1 MLEVEIKAALT
12 GHTKEQLKKAAEK
25 LNVIKLMTKP
35 ERLHTEKSMGSFFFS
50 Y

>member
-25 LNVIKLMTKP
+25 LGFIKGRHLAGN
-35 ERLHTEKSMGSFFFS
+35 RCIF
-50 Y
+50 

>member
-25 LNVIKLMTKP
+25 LNVIKLMTKT
-35 ERLHTEKSMGSFFFS
+35 ERLHT
-50 Y
+50 